1 VAYTTAEGRQDILER
16 LAEAIGAIG
25 SALAALGVAYEAVDE
40 QAGDRLE
47 ETLFGPVQRAYGRA
61 QRTHASF
68 AGRFD
73 LPGEEFEARILGAHE
88 AASGPRALIDGALA
102 DVTRAD
108 SVIADLQDSMLPI
121 EVGDQELRGGLSEVR
136 ELLGPLPGRAR
147 ELTRTLGR

>member
-1 VAYTTAEGRQDILER
+1 MAEGRQEVLEQ

-40 QAGDRLE
+40 QTGDRLE
-47 ETLFGPVQRAYGRA
+47 EALFGPVQKAYGRA
-61 QRTHASF
+61 KRTHAAF

-73 LPGEEFEARILGAHE
+73 LPGEEFDARILGAHE
-88 AASGPRALIDGALA
+88 AASGARSLIDGAVA
-102 DVTRAD
+102 DAERAD
-108 SVIADLQDSMLPI
+108 AIVADLQDSMLPI
-121 EVGDQELRGGLSEVR
+121 EVGDQELRASLSEVR